1 METAPIHYMLS
12 YSSFLKFFRVDWWL
26 NAKELGQKM
35 KKTLIQRHYFL
46 SVGLRDACM
55 KANWWGNKELLTDS
69 KGIADARLFNP
80 LSLPDRWF

>member
-12 YSSFLKFFRVDWWL
+12 YSSFLKFLRVDWLL

-46 SVGLRDACM
+46 SVGLRDACI
-55 KANWWGNKELLTDS
+55 KAN
-69 KGIADARLFNP
+69 
-80 LSLPDRWF
+80 

>member
-12 YSSFLKFFRVDWWL
+12 YSSFLKFFRVDWLL

-46 SVGLRDACM
+46 SVGLRDACI
-55 KANWWGNKELLTDS
+55 KAN
-69 KGIADARLFNP
+69 
-80 LSLPDRWF
+80 

>member
-12 YSSFLKFFRVDWWL
+12 YSSFLKFFRVDWL
-26 NAKELGQKM
+26 LKAKELGQKM
-35 KKTLIQRHYFL
+35 KKTLSQRHYFL

-80 LSLPDRWF
+80 LSLPDRCF

>member
-12 YSSFLKFFRVDWWL
+12 YSSFLKFFHVDWLL

-35 KKTLIQRHYFL
+35 KKTLSQRHYFL

-55 KANWWGNKELLTDS
+55 KAY
-69 KGIADARLFNP
+69 
-80 LSLPDRWF
+80 